1 MMEKVRRAGWEWM
14 VHLKLAKIKRFYLSF
29 KLTID
34 FPAPIRPQS
43 LVSKP

>member
-1 MMEKVRRAGWEWM
+1 MEKVRRAGWEWM
-14 VHLKLAKIKRFYLSF
+14 VHLKLAKKLLAFYLSF